1 MKTIN
6 TPRRRALPRTAG
18 SNVSAGIK
26 LIMITFIVLSLVLS
40 TGCPH
45 QYSSGG
51 SGGSD
56 PFDEGKE
63 IDKEEEEEKESK
75 ASEDILFKKEADGK
89 IVLKVND
96 TKYWSVR
103 GYTLWKFFGS
113 EIDKQKPCIRLV
125 KKEGAS
131 EAGYGLVCYS
141 TKTEVGQKQYRMLVV
156 LIHTDGKY
164 SVGYVTDG
172 RYKDIVWKKESER
185 LVKGYGIANSISVK
199 KAGKAIQVYFN
210 DEKYEGAAA
219 YTINNADEYALGE
232 GEAGV
237 IAVISAKDKFP
248 SERVWIEYKA
258 VR

>member
-1 MKTIN
+1 MKKTNKI
-6 TPRRRALPRTAG
+6 
-18 SNVSAGIK
+18 
-26 LIMITFIVLSLVLS
+26 ITLLLCLGLL
-40 TGCPH
+40 TGCVN

-51 SGGSD
+51 AVGNN
-56 PFDEGKE
+56 PLDEGKE
-63 IDKEEEEEKESK
+63 IEEKEEESK
-75 ASEDILFKKEADGK
+75 PSEDILFTKGADGK
-89 IVLKVND
+89 IIFKVRD

-103 GYTLWKFFGS
+103 GYTLWKFFGT
-113 EIDKQKPCIRLV
+113 EIDKQKPCIRVV

-164 SVGYVTDG
+164 SVGYVMDG
-172 RYKDIVWKKESER
+172 RYRDIAWKKVSER
-185 LVKGYGIANSISVK
+185 LAKGYGVANSISVK
-199 KAGKAIQVYFN
+199 KAGKAIQIYFN
-210 DEKYEGAAA
+210 DERCEGKAD

-237 IAVISAKDKFP
+237 IAVTSAKDKFP
-248 SERVWIEYKA
+248 SECVWIEYEA

>member
-1 MKTIN
+1 MKKTNKI
-6 TPRRRALPRTAG
+6 
-18 SNVSAGIK
+18 
-26 LIMITFIVLSLVLS
+26 ITLLLCLGLL
-40 TGCPH
+40 TGCVN

-51 SGGSD
+51 AVGNN
-56 PFDEGKE
+56 PLDEGKE
-63 IDKEEEEEKESK
+63 IEEKEEESK
-75 ASEDILFKKEADGK
+75 PSEDILFTKGADGK
-89 IVLKVND
+89 IIFKVRD

-103 GYTLWKFFGS
+103 GYTLWKFFGT
-113 EIDKQKPCIRLV
+113 EIDKQKPCIRVV

-164 SVGYVTDG
+164 SVGYVMDG
-172 RYKDIVWKKESER
+172 RYRDIAWKKVSER
-185 LVKGYGIANSISVK
+185 LAKGYGVANSISVK
-199 KAGKAIQVYFN
+199 KAGKAIQIYFN
-210 DEKYEGAAA
+210 DERCEGKAD

-237 IAVISAKDKFP
+237 IAVTSAKDKFP
-248 SERVWIEYKA
+248 SECVWIEYEV

>member
-1 MKTIN
+1 MKKTNKI
-6 TPRRRALPRTAG
+6 
-18 SNVSAGIK
+18 
-26 LIMITFIVLSLVLS
+26 ITLLVCLGLL
-40 TGCPH
+40 TGCVN
-45 QYSSGG
+45 QYSLGG
-51 SGGSD
+51 ADGNN

-63 IDKEEEEEKESK
+63 IEEKEEESK
-75 ASEDILFKKEADGK
+75 PSEDILFTKGADGK
-89 IVLKVND
+89 VIFKVRD

-103 GYTLWKFFGS
+103 GYTLWKFFGT
-113 EIDKQKPCIRLV
+113 EINKQKPCIRVV

-156 LIHTDGKY
+156 LIHTDGRY
-164 SVGYVTDG
+164 SVGYAVNG
-172 RYKDIVWKKESER
+172 EYKHIAWKKASKR
-185 LVKGYGIANSISVK
+185 LAKGYGVANSISVK

-210 DEKYEGAAA
+210 DEKYEGAAE

-237 IAVISAKDKFP
+237 IAVTSAKDKFP
-248 SERVWIEYKA
+248 SEAVWIEYEA

>member
-1 MKTIN
+1 MKKTNKI
-6 TPRRRALPRTAG
+6 
-18 SNVSAGIK
+18 
-26 LIMITFIVLSLVLS
+26 ITLLVCLGLL
-40 TGCPH
+40 TGCVN

-51 SGGSD
+51 AVGNN

-63 IDKEEEEEKESK
+63 IEEKEEESK
-75 ASEDILFKKEADGK
+75 PFEDILFTKGADGK
-89 IVLKVND
+89 VIFKVND

-103 GYTLWKFFGS
+103 GYTLWKFFGE
-113 EIDKQKPCIRLV
+113 EINKQKPCIRVV

-164 SVGYVTDG
+164 SVGYVMDG
-172 RYKDIVWKKESER
+172 RYRDIVWKKVSER
-185 LVKGYGIANSISVK
+185 LAKGYGVANSISVK

-210 DEKYEGAAA
+210 DEKYEEAAE

-232 GEAGV
+232 GGAGV

-248 SERVWIEYKA
+248 SEAVWIEYEA
-258 VR
+258 IR

>member
-1 MKTIN
+1 MKKIYAVAITIM
-6 TPRRRALPRTAG
+6 LLG
-18 SNVSAGIK
+18 
-26 LIMITFIVLSLVLS
+26 IVLL
-40 TGCPH
+40 TGCVN
-45 QYSSGG
+45 QYSSGDAVG
-51 SGGSD
+51 NN

-63 IDKEEEEEKESK
+63 IEEKEEESK
-75 ASEDILFKKEADGK
+75 PSEDILFTKGSDGK
-89 IVLKVND
+89 IVFKVND

-103 GYTLWKFFGS
+103 GYTLWKFFGA
-113 EIDKQKPCIRLV
+113 EIDKQKPCIRVV

-141 TKTEVGQKQYRMLVV
+141 TKTEVGQKAYRMLVV
-156 LIHTDGKY
+156 LIHTDGRY
-164 SVGYVTDG
+164 SVGYAVNG
-172 RYKDIVWKKESER
+172 GYKDIVWKKASKR
-185 LVKGYGIANSISVK
+185 LHKGRSVVNSISVK

-210 DEKYEGAAA
+210 DEKYEGAAE

-248 SERVWIEYKA
+248 SESVWIEYEA